1 MADSNQGTLAY
12 IPETVAGTTPAT
24 PAFKNLRFTSENL
37 VANFETLI
45 SSEINATSDVGE
57 IRRGGLSVSGDV
69 NFELHRDGGFE
80 EFLAAALRGTW
91 ATNVL
96 KTGVTKPSF
105 TLERKIIGAS
115 ESAYMRF
122 TGSYING
129 FSLNLTT
136 DEFVTGAFRVTG
148 FGHDTPTNA
157 IITGATYT
165 APTTAAA
172 SPPMA
177 GVDVSIAT
185 VSGATGVD
193 FTGITIDVEN
203 NNRVQR
209 KLAAVGGRARGIGYG
224 RRNITGQITS
234 YFENITHYNQ
244 FMSNASPAVSV
255 TVSDGTGSYVIALP
269 RIRITG
275 GEVPNPGIDQD
286 FILTMNY
293 QAVYDSTTTCAM
305 QITRAP

>member
-24 PAFKNLRFTSENL
+24 PVFKNLRFTSETL
-37 VANFETLI
+37 VANFDTLI
-45 SSEINATSDVGE
+45 SSELNASSDVGE
-57 IRRGGLSVSGDV
+57 VRRGGLSVSGDI

-105 TLERKIIGAS
+105 TLERRIVGAS
-115 ESAYMRF
+115 ENAFMRF

-129 FSLNLTT
+129 FSLNINPE
-136 DEFVTGAFRVTG
+136 EFVTGAFRVTG

-157 IITGATYT
+157 ILSGATYT

-172 SPPMA
+172 SPPMT

-203 NNRVQR
+203 NNRIQR
-209 KLAAVGGRARGIGYG
+209 KLAAAGGRARGIGYG

-234 YFENITHYNQ
+234 YFESVGHYNQ
-244 FMSNASPAVSV
+244 FMSNASPSVNV
-255 TVSDGTGSYVIALP
+255 TVSDGTGSYAIVLP

-275 GEVPNPGIDQD
+275 GEVPNPGTDQD

-293 QAVYDSTTTCAM
+293 QAVFDSTTSCAM
-305 QITRAP
+305 QITRTP

>member
-12 IPETVAGTTPAT
+12 VPETVAGTTPAT
-24 PAFKNLRFTSENL
+24 PAFKNLRITSETL
-37 VANFETLI
+37 VANFESLVSAELSPT
-45 SSEINATSDVGE
+45 ADVADV
-57 IRRGGLSVSGDV
+57 RRGGLSVSGDV

-91 ATNVL
+91 AANVL
-96 KTGVTKPSF
+96 KTGVLKPSF
-105 TLERKIIGAS
+105 TLERKIIGAAENS
-115 ESAYMRF
+115 FMRF
-122 TGSYING
+122 AGSYLNG
-129 FSLNLTT
+129 FSLNIST

-148 FGHDTPTNA
+148 FGHDVPTNT

-165 APTTAAA
+165 APSTAAA

-177 GVDVSIAT
+177 GIDVSIAT

-209 KLAAVGGRARGIGYG
+209 KLAAAGGRARGIGYG

-234 YFENITHYNQ
+234 YFESIGHYNQ
-244 FMSNASPAVSV
+244 FMSNATPSVNV
-255 TVSDGTGSYVIALP
+255 TVSDGVGSYAIVLP

-275 GEVPNPGIDQD
+275 GEVPNPGTDQD

-293 QAVYDSTTTCAM
+293 QAVYDSVTACAM
-305 QITRAP
+305 QVTRAP